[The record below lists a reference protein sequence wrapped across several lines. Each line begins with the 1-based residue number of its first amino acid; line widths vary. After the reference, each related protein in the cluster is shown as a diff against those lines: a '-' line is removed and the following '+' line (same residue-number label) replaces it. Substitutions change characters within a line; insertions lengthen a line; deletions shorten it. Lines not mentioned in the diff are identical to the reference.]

1 MSRFSKPIKVK
12 FLNEADN
19 YFGNLDS
26 KVQKKFFVSFDKLQS
41 GFKGKWFEP
50 LRDGIWEFRQRD
62 SQKFYRIYAFWDK
75 TEEDE
80 TLVIGTHGLDKK
92 SNKAPKSEI
101 EKAKRIKE
109 IYFKAKNKKK

>member
-1 MSRFSKPIKVK
+1 MSRFSKPIRVK
-12 FLNEADN
+12 FLNEADD
-19 YFGNLDS
+19 YFGKLDS
-26 KVQKKFFVSFDKLQS
+26 KVQKNFFVSFDKLQA

-80 TLVIGTHGLDKK
+80 TLVIGPHGFDKK

-109 IYFKAKNKKK
+109 NYFKKNKKK